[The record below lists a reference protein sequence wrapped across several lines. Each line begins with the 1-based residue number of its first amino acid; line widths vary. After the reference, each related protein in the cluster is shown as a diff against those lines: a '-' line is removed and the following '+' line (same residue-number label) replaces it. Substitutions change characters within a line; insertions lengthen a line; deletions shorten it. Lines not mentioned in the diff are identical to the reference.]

1 MHKETSTTSSHEH
14 APVSAPKT
22 RIRLRTTAFAAADYA
37 VNVLILFAYA
47 AAGTIPM
54 SVPATILLMAT
65 VFNLIFFGGIVS
77 GLTLRFRDPSI
88 TGVQVTAACGINL
101 AGILLA
107 PEITYMFLLN
117 LFVPL
122 AYAVLHFSRREF
134 LLAWIL
140 LSLATSYVLWAVG
153 GRAGIALETDA
164 ERMILPAVIALVLG
178 RFVAINAEVSR
189 LRARLHQK
197 NKALAAAT
205 TRLSEMATHDDLTG
219 IWNRRMFMTALRD
232 EHLRAMRTGSGFCVA
247 IVDLDK
253 FKQINDRFGH
263 LTGDAALTKT
273 AFLLRETIRA
283 TDRVARF
290 GGEEFVVLLV
300 DIDRSSLP
308 IVLERVRLAVE
319 KHDWNEIASGLR
331 VTISTGVSAWEPGEN
346 VEQALKRAD
355 EALYEAKES
364 GRNCFRIAPP
374 AGVPAL
380 L

>member
-1 MHKETSTTSSHEH
+1 MHKEIPTTSPNEH
-14 APVSAPKT
+14 APVPDPKT

-37 VNVLILFAYA
+37 VNVLILFAYST
-47 AAGTIPM
+47 AGTIPV
-54 SVPATILLMAT
+54 SVPITILVMAT

-88 TGVQVTAACGINL
+88 TGMQVMAACGINL
-101 AGILLA
+101 VAILLA

-122 AYAVLHFSRREF
+122 SYSVLHFSRREF

-164 ERMILPAVIALVLG
+164 ERMILPVVIALVLG

-197 NKALAAAT
+197 NKELAAAT
-205 TRLSEMATHDDLTG
+205 TRLREMATHDDLTG
-219 IWNRRMFMTALRD
+219 IWNRRMFMTALGEER
-232 EHLRAMRTGSGFCVA
+232 LRATRTGSGFCVA
-247 IVDLDK
+247 VVDIDR

-263 LTGDAALTKT
+263 LIGDAALAKT
-273 AFLLRETIRA
+273 ASLLRETIRA

-300 DIDRSSLP
+300 DIDRDSLP
-308 IVLERVRLAVE
+308 IALERVRLAVE
-319 KHDWNEIASGLR
+319 KYSWDEIAPGLR
-331 VTISTGVSAWEPGEN
+331 ITISAGVSAWVSGEN
-346 VEQALKRAD
+346 VEQAIKRAD
-355 EALYEAKES
+355 AALYEAKES
-364 GRNCFRIAPP
+364 GRNCFRIASTV
-374 AGVPAL
+374 GIPAL